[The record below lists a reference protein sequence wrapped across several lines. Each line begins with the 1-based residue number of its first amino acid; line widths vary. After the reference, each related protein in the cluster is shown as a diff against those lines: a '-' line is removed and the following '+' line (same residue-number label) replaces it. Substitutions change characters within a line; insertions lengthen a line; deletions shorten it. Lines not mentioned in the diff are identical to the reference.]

1 MAKTSKTNNKIYLNK
16 YKCLVSQRN
25 FVHSFVCL
33 CMKRESHTHTLP
45 DTTWWEVTWCV
56 FVCAG
61 ERVRKRQSWSRSS
74 KWSNVQREQK
84 DRNEANQPISP
95 NLNSIC
101 PFLLRNDTNSAV
113 LMECNYFNP
122 IKCRLS
128 FWSGAVAFETKIPN
142 HGFDEE
148 MANEDAY
155 TESGPGMMLTQMRK
169 RDGTCKDQIE
179 MDREWKKPYAY
190 TPIQNDLIRF
200 RAWCDPQLNPFK
212 NETNFWM
219 KCEAWNNC
227 ISPCNQFKLTE

>member
-1 MAKTSKTNNKIYLNK
+1 MSRKPTEF
-16 YKCLVSQRN
+16 CPFVRVS
-25 FVHSFVCL
+25 VHEKGVT
-33 CMKRESHTHTLP
+33 HTHTHSRTQL
-45 DTTWWEVTWCV
+45 
-56 FVCAG
+56 G
-61 ERVRKRQSWSRSS
+61 ERSHDVFSFVPEREWERDKVEVALANERMCKGSKRGQ
-74 KWSNVQREQK
+74 
-84 DRNEANQPISP
+84 NEANQPISP

-155 TESGPGMMLTQMRK
+155 TESGPGMMLTQMRN

-190 TPIQNDLIRF
+190 TTIQNDLIRF
-200 RAWCDPQLNPFK
+200 RAWCDPQLNPLK